1 MSCYGLLTYYAI
13 LLPLHLGCCYS
24 VASIRDVIDWSSRV
38 TVTYFPLFEFVGWSW
53 SGEVGDGGRAC
64 WLCHHSRSNHIG
76 VTSCCRSK
84 THVPIAVNWLDCA
97 AYMSCMICWPIRLFC
112 WLCILVAAISLLR
125 SMTSLIGAVACWL
138 RQDKSPSKENADIL
152 EENSIHLNQRPF

>member
-38 TVTYFPLFEFVGWSW
+38 TATYFPLFEFVGWSW

-76 VTSCCRSK
+76 VTSFVAGQKDMFRLRLTGS
-84 THVPIAVNWLDCA
+84 TAQPIWAVWSVDLLDYSVGFASWLSPFRCFDPWRHWLEQLRADCDR
-97 AYMSCMICWPIRLFC
+97 INRRVKRTPIF
-112 WLCILVAAISLLR
+112 
-125 SMTSLIGAVACWL
+125 
-138 RQDKSPSKENADIL
+138 
-152 EENSIHLNQRPF
+152 